1 MDTHPTALIGP
12 AKVAAPGGV
21 LIAVPF
27 YKNERLVAPLIDSL
41 IRAAADIAAIGGEVL
56 FYVDS
61 PDYPALLA
69 ELDAVLPRAQAAFAC
84 RLIVNPENLGFVRT
98 MNRAVA
104 DAVARRCDLLLLNSD
119 TQVEPGALTEM
130 ARILRLDH
138 MNGFVN
144 PRSNNATIATLPLRH
159 VPAGPEAALAA
170 YRRFAAMLPDYSY
183 VPTAVGFCML
193 IAWRVLAEFGG
204 FDEIYGK
211 GYNEENDL
219 VMRAGRCGFR
229 AVLANRAFVW
239 HEGEQSFA
247 TAEVDRPVWERVNR
261 AILDKRYPE
270 YGPHTAA
277 YYQSP
282 AAIGE
287 RLLAMLFADADGK
300 FDLAFDFSSFRPA
313 HNGTFQA
320 GRQLL
325 EVAHAVWGKRFRL
338 HVLCSE
344 EVYAFHDYTA
354 LNIPRAEP
362 HGGQTFAVIFR
373 VGQPY
378 DWNVWQRLAMTGAV
392 IGVYMLDTIS
402 VDCPQLASNLL
413 QSMWQFTLDHADL
426 IATQSRQ
433 TQAHFALR
441 FGMPPQTRQVV
452 SLHSLDVSDY
462 TLPGTGAARTP
473 EDGAGQILVL
483 GNHFHHKYLAPTVNA
498 LAGAFADR
506 TVVALGAPVAGQHAD
521 QIPIPPLNKAPNIVA
536 APVGKLSDDD
546 IGAYYKAAEIVV
558 FPSHAEGFGFPA
570 LNALAAKR
578 PLFVRRLPVFGEIWQ
593 ALDCTPNMHFYDTTD
608 ELIAAL
614 RSPVR
619 WIDEA
624 ERPVGNGGLRSARE
638 ISAALDG
645 AMALANYQG
654 IVARV
659 RAVQLASA
667 LVDTSAPVSM
677 DTEAAR
683 AARFA
688 AERVEFVLR
697 RVLAMRVVY
706 QASRLAFRGLRPV
719 MRLVLWM
726 AA

>member
-1 MDTHPTALIGP
+1 MDQGHAPALPPVMDTVH
-12 AKVAAPGGV
+12 GGV

-41 IRAAADIAAIGGEVL
+41 IGAAADVAAIGGEVL
-56 FYVDS
+56 LYVDS
-61 PDYPALLA
+61 PDYPALLEA
-69 ELDAVLPRAQAAFAC
+69 LDAVLPRAKAAFPC

-104 DAVARRCDLLLLNSD
+104 DAVAQRRDLLLLNSD
-119 TQVEPGALTEM
+119 TRVEPGALREM

-138 MNGFVN
+138 MTGFVN
-144 PRSNNATIATLPLRH
+144 PRSNNATIATLPLRY
-159 VPAGPEAALAA
+159 VPAPQDKARAA
-170 YRRFAAMLPDYSY
+170 YRRFADMLPEYSY
-183 VPTAVGFCML
+183 VPTAVGYCML

-229 AVLANRAFVW
+229 AVLANHAFVW

-287 RLLAMLFADADGK
+287 RLLAMLFPDADGR

-325 EVAHAVWGKRFRL
+325 EVAQEVWGGRFRL

-344 EVYAFHDYTA
+344 EVYAFHDYA
-354 LNIPRAEP
+354 AFGIPRSDP
-362 HGGQTFAVIFR
+362 HGGQPFTAIFR

-378 DWNVWQRLAMTGAV
+378 DWNVLQRLAMTGSV

-413 QSMWQFTLDHADL
+413 HAMWQFTLDHADL
-426 IATQSRQ
+426 IATQSCQ
-433 TQAHFALR
+433 TQAQFALR
-441 FGMPPQTRQVV
+441 FDMPPAARQVV
-452 SLHSLDVSDY
+452 SLHSLDVADY
-462 TLPGTGAARTP
+462 RLPGTGAARTP
-473 EDGAGQILVL
+473 EDGPGQILVL
-483 GNHFHHKYLAPTVNA
+483 GNHFHHKYLSPTANA
-498 LAGAFADR
+498 LASAFADR
-506 TVVALGAPVAGQHAD
+506 TVVALGAPAAD
-521 QIPIPPLNKAPNIVA
+521 QHTDQVAIPPLSETPNLKAV
-536 APVGKLSDDD
+536 PVGKLSD
-546 IGAYYKAAEIVV
+546 AEIAAFYAAAGVVV

-578 PLFVRRLPVFGEIWQ
+578 PLFVRRLPVFEEIWH
-593 ALDCTPNMHFYDTTD
+593 ALDRTPNVHFYDTTS
-608 ELIAAL
+608 ELVAL
-614 RSPVR
+614 LQTPVP
-619 WIDEA
+619 WVDEA
-624 ERPVGNGGLRSARE
+624 EQQAHNGALRSARE
-638 ISAALDG
+638 IGGALDAAIG
-645 AMALANYQG
+645 RANYWG
-654 IVARV
+654 ILSRL
-659 RAVQLASA
+659 RAVQLASVLA
-667 LVDTSAPVSM
+667 NPDAPVSL

-697 RVLAMRVVY
+697 RLLATRAFY
-706 QASRLAFRGLRPV
+706 QVSRLAFRGARPV
-719 MRLVLWM
+719 LRFVRGR
-726 AA
+726 